1 MEKLARMFFVFTLLF
16 AGLFITFFLLYTRQ
30 SNDINLLRV
39 ERNTAQQQL
48 NTANA
53 QLRRLELSNQ
63 ELTAR
68 ITQLEEKVATRP
80 TQPETIDRDLVEENE
95 RLKTLIEQVEAQLT
109 ASQREIDR
117 LRTENGQPTELRTE
131 PTERETD
138 LEQEVQQLK
147 SLIQDKDYEIAR
159 LQEEVQV
166 LSTTEDEQLRVLQD
180 RVSQLQQNILT
191 AQREVERYQNQLT
204 ARESDI
210 EQLHKQLDL
219 GADTEVL
226 LAAKD
231 QEILKLHGSITEIQS
246 ALQKAQNQIESLSQQ
261 LTEKDR
267 ELQALHQ
274 RLQAER
280 SLDPI
285 PAGQEGAMQYKY
297 LILGEDALLA
307 NEYIDSARFFAQA
320 RLNDLPLGD
329 LATVYKR
336 RASAAY
342 LQAAAILYN
351 QGAQAYRD
359 EQYNQAI
366 PVFLEALDYALPSQ
380 SSYLDHI
387 RYHLGLSFYNSKR
400 PTDALPYLHAV
411 YQNTAGTYH
420 THALYY
426 LTRIAFESRDYT
438 QARRYAEALKAQN
451 MYVAYAN
458 SVLQEISA
466 HQGQP

>member
-30 SNDINLLRV
+30 GNDINLLRV

-63 ELTAR
+63 ELTAQ
-68 ITQLEEKVATRP
+68 IAQLEEKVATRP
-80 TQPETIDRDLVEENE
+80 GQPETVDPGLVEENE
-95 RLKTLIEQVEAQLT
+95 RLLTLIEQLETQLL
-109 ASQREIDR
+109 ASRREIDQ
-117 LRTENGQPTELRTE
+117 LRAENGQPTGIGLG
-131 PTERETD
+131 PTEREAD
-138 LEQEVQQLK
+138 LEK
-147 SLIQDKDYEIAR
+147 EIAR
-159 LQEEVQV
+159 LREEVQV

-180 RVSQLQQNILT
+180 RVSQLQQNILA

-204 ARESDI
+204 ARESEI

-219 GADTEVL
+219 GADTKVL

-231 QEILKLHGSITEIQS
+231 QEIHQLQGSITAIQS
-246 ALQKAQNQIESLSQQ
+246 DLQKAQNQIASLSQQ

-267 ELQALHQ
+267 ELQAVHQ

-297 LILGEDALLA
+297 LIMGEDALLA
-307 NEYIDSARFFAQA
+307 NEYLDSARFFAQA
-320 RLNDLPLGD
+320 RLTDLPLGD

-336 RASAAY
+336 RESAAY

-366 PVFLEALDYALPSQ
+366 PIFLEALDYALPSQ

-387 RYHLGLSFYNSKR
+387 RYHLGLSFYHSQR

-438 QARRYAEALKAQN
+438 QAKRYAESLKTRN
-451 MYVAYAN
+451 MYVSYAN

-466 HQGQP
+466 RQGQP